1 VAASSE
7 PDRWQNRNPNSMGLG
22 QDSCSAAHFR
32 TINTILVL
40 QTPALILINL
50 SSLAGFA
57 ASSVLRRCGLTATL
71 TSELCICW
79 RNGLT
84 ELGLEQTMLGL

>member
-50 SSLAGFA
+50 SSLAGLA
-57 ASSVLRRCGLTATL
+57 ASFCSSAALWL
-71 TSELCICW
+71 
-79 RNGLT
+79 NGNAHPRIVYL
-84 ELGLEQTMLGL
+84 LAGWVDGVWS